1 LVYHVTVKFDCNTNL
16 EEQQQEQVVLTSSES
31 SEEDSMNTNSGEM
44 LSMSD
49 LD

>member
-1 LVYHVTVKFDCNTNL
+1 VPCVTVRFDCNTNPA
-16 EEQQQEQVVLTSSES
+16 EQDMEQDVLLNSES

-44 LSMSD
+44 LTMSD